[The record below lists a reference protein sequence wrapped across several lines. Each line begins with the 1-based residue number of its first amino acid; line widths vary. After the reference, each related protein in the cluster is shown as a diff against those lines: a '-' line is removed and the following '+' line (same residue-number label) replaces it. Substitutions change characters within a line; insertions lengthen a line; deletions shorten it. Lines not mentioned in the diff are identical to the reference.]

1 MANPFSKAL
10 GDGVEGVKNVVRGAK
25 PTAAAG
31 MDEAAKVARLKELL
45 ADGNASPE
53 LRAKAEQYIK
63 NAEMMQQSQVSAQ
76 PSQPVAPQPSQP
88 QQAFSDEGMFN
99 AATRTQQA
107 AVRPQLQD
115 SMPMN
120 LQAQQQ
126 PTQALP
132 PMNQETQSA
141 LSPELQGDISN
152 VYNSMAQ
159 TTQRQTTP
167 EDKANFQARLE
178 AEKNYEQVKQKAEV
192 GIRQLQPLLDRA
204 KLSGDHEAIGR
215 IQTAIE
221 ALRTNITSASERLTS
236 AIQDERGIT
245 KRMQGDMAARVKA
258 LDEQTAQRRNEIGLN
273 TRAKEEVNMA
283 SARATQR
290 PDDMYAKNY
299 SAAYNM
305 YTKNGLDAKTAEK
318 RARADLEGYA
328 KMEDHDKAAIEGV
341 ITAMD
346 NPDEALRNRMLEVQ
360 RQRYINNAYS
370 KGVGEEEALNKFNEL
385 YSLGW
390 EIHNKRQPSTVEQG
404 ILKSGLQHLGGDLEK
419 FETNKLKYTSPLAA
433 KSQGR
438 DVTSIYGRLDD
449 SVKAN
454 TAKEAELLKKRAKA
468 IDDPDYFEASGL
480 PKPVIKRS
488 DEPYKVLGKKEYT
501 GEDAISKL
509 EDLDAEGVE
518 PFVKELT
525 RRVALASSPDKMRNL
540 KSELVKHVEKL
551 DNEGHY
557 IGERGRQLATKLA
570 EEIDWIMVH
579 KANNNTEPISR
590 LEINNIAQQEAKDIL
605 SNTDTYTF
613 MKKLPQDIKKKWQ
626 KEMGSAL
633 FNSEMYKLYSR
644 YKDSHWSKI
653 AGGRGEVADSINK
666 QVAADIQKKMDHYK
680 NEANEAV
687 KQLTLAVKVYT
698 KANKKVKTGDG
709 KLKTVQSTNMNKVT
723 ELNRNYKEAQEA
735 YFKHKGTDLEN
746 HYKRAYETATQRLEA
761 KGIDTKEVD
770 KILTTG
776 LHELDNQQ
784 TLQVERFVK
793 EFTAGLSSIRDNK
806 HESIIRMNS
815 NKLEGQLLANFRK
828 SKGNPNTV
836 PKEDVEYF
844 TEKAAKVDE
853 DNKNKMADL
862 EAKLK
867 AAMGKQVEASKA
879 DEASL
884 KEKYKDTYEHLISL
898 GLPEGQVVNTL
909 RDIAKNQK

>member
-76 PSQPVAPQPSQP
+76 PSQPMTPQPTQP

-115 SMPMN
+115 SIPMN

-540 KSELVKHVEKL
+540 KSELVRHVEKL

-633 FNSEMYKLYSR
+633 IVKCINFILGIKIVIGLKLL
-644 YKDSHWSKI
+644 
-653 AGGRGEVADSINK
+653 EV
-666 QVAADIQKKMDHYK
+666 
-680 NEANEAV
+680 EV
-687 KQLTLAVKVYT
+687 K
-698 KANKKVKTGDG
+698 
-709 KLKTVQSTNMNKVT
+709 
-723 ELNRNYKEAQEA
+723 
-735 YFKHKGTDLEN
+735 
-746 HYKRAYETATQRLEA
+746 
-761 KGIDTKEVD
+761 
-770 KILTTG
+770 
-776 LHELDNQQ
+776 
-784 TLQVERFVK
+784 
-793 EFTAGLSSIRDNK
+793 
-806 HESIIRMNS
+806 
-815 NKLEGQLLANFRK
+815 
-828 SKGNPNTV
+828 
-836 PKEDVEYF
+836 
-844 TEKAAKVDE
+844 
-853 DNKNKMADL
+853 
-862 EAKLK
+862 
-867 AAMGKQVEASKA
+867 
-879 DEASL
+879 
-884 KEKYKDTYEHLISL
+884 
-898 GLPEGQVVNTL
+898 
-909 RDIAKNQK
+909 